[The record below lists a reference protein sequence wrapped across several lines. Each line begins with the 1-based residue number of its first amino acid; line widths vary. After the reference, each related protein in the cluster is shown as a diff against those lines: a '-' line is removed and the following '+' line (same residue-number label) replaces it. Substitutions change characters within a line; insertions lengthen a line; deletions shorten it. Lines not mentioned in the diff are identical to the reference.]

1 MQALGYNIAVVTYD
15 QRREIARFNRRF
27 NFGYPLLA
35 DPQSKIIR
43 AFGLIDTNYG
53 PRSYAFGVARPLT
66 LVIDAQGRVTHRFSE
81 SHYSYRPDPG
91 DILKRIRNI
100 N

>member
-1 MQALGYNIAVVTYD
+1 MVTYD
-15 QRREIARFNRRF
+15 QQREIARFNRRF
-27 NFGYPLLA
+27 LFGFPLLA

-53 PRSYAFGVARPLT
+53 PRSYAFGVAQPIT
-66 LVIDAQGRVTHRFSE
+66 FVIDAGGWVRHRFSE
-81 SHYSYRPDPG
+81 VHYTYRPDPEE
-91 DILKRIRNI
+91 ILKQLRNI